1 MVLAD
6 CFPIY
11 VLVSLGIA
19 ILEDCRESLA
29 CVWLEQLPRTSVSNS
44 SLVSFLARGFTV
56 ELLSFTERA
65 VNVLLGV
72 SMASTFKLAFG
83 QHPSRGVILRLPA
96 STSNAMLKALL
107 RASVNHDRRA
117 IAQLMSIAENDPR
130 ARIKILSA
138 LYERTGNAHVIGITG
153 PPGAGKSTLIS
164 ALAKRYRE
172 EGFSVGIVAVD
183 PTSQVSGGALL
194 GDRIRM
200 VDLASDPKVFIRSM
214 ATRGQV
220 GGIARATEDVVRIL
234 DATSTDNIIVET
246 VGAGQSDV
254 DIKSLA
260 HTTVVVTAPGL
271 GDEIQALKAG
281 IMEIG
286 NIFVVNKADKED
298 ADRSVQEIYSMIM
311 MAQPINGWRP
321 RVIKTNALS
330 GDGIPALAE
339 AIKQHAE
346 HTRNSH
352 QTKEVQSERIRREV
366 LEATKR
372 YFEDITIQELE
383 SSKAFAKLVSLVARR
398 RMDPY
403 TAARRLVNQF
413 RTRS

>member
-1 MVLAD
+1 
-6 CFPIY
+6 
-11 VLVSLGIA
+11 
-19 ILEDCRESLA
+19 
-29 CVWLEQLPRTSVSNS
+29 
-44 SLVSFLARGFTV
+44 
-56 ELLSFTERA
+56 
-65 VNVLLGV
+65 
-72 SMASTFKLAFG
+72 MAFTFKLAFG

-107 RASVNHDRRA
+107 RRSVNHDRRA
-117 IAQLMSIAENDPR
+117 IAQLMSIAENDAR

-138 LYERTGNAHVIGITG
+138 LYERTGNAYVIGITG

-172 EGFSVGIVAVD
+172 EGFSIGIVAVD

-234 DATSTDNIIVET
+234 DATSTDYIIVET

-298 ADRSVQEIYSMIM
+298 ADRSVQEISSMIM

-366 LEATKR
+366 LEATKH

-383 SSKAFAKLVSLVARR
+383 SSQAFAKLVSLVARR

>member
-1 MVLAD
+1 
-6 CFPIY
+6 
-11 VLVSLGIA
+11 
-19 ILEDCRESLA
+19 
-29 CVWLEQLPRTSVSNS
+29 
-44 SLVSFLARGFTV
+44 
-56 ELLSFTERA
+56 
-65 VNVLLGV
+65 
-72 SMASTFKLAFG
+72 
-83 QHPSRGVILRLPA
+83 
-96 STSNAMLKALL
+96 
-107 RASVNHDRRA
+107 
-117 IAQLMSIAENDPR
+117 MSIAENDAR

-138 LYERTGNAHVIGITG
+138 LYERTGNAYVIGITG

-172 EGFSVGIVAVD
+172 EGFSIGIVAVD

-234 DATSTDNIIVET
+234 DATSTDYIIVET

-298 ADRSVQEIYSMIM
+298 ADRSVQEISSMIM

-352 QTKEVQSERIRREV
+352 QTKEAQSERIRREV

-383 SSKAFAKLVSLVARR
+383 SSGAFAKLVSLVARR

-413 RTRS
+413 GTRS

>member
-1 MVLAD
+1 
-6 CFPIY
+6 
-11 VLVSLGIA
+11 
-19 ILEDCRESLA
+19 
-29 CVWLEQLPRTSVSNS
+29 
-44 SLVSFLARGFTV
+44 
-56 ELLSFTERA
+56 
-65 VNVLLGV
+65 
-72 SMASTFKLAFG
+72 MASTFKLAFG

-107 RASVNHDRRA
+107 RGSVNHDRRA

-164 ALAKRYRE
+164 GLAKHYRE
-172 EGFSVGIVAVD
+172 ERFSVGIVAVD
-183 PTSQVSGGALL
+183 PTSQVTGGALL

-200 VDLASDPKVFIRSM
+200 TDLASDPKVFIRSM

-234 DATSTDNIIVET
+234 DATSTDYIIVET

-298 ADRSVQEIYSMIM
+298 ADRSVQEISSMIM

-352 QTKEVQSERIRREV
+352 QTKEAQSERIRREV

-383 SSKAFAKLVSLVARR
+383 SSGAFAKLVSLVARR

-413 RTRS
+413 GTRS